1 MLFYLIRHGD
11 PDYSTDS
18 LTPLGR
24 RQAEAVARRLSVH
37 GLDRIYSSPMGR
49 ARETAQPT
57 AELLR
62 LPIGIEEWSSEAL
75 AWNELT
81 EIDENGKKHWIYERM
96 TRPQTCEDEKNILTM
111 DNWMDMPSVAGT
123 TAKQGYDRIQAASDE
138 FFARHG
144 YVREGNLYRV
154 QQANEDT
161 IVFFCHF
168 GLECVLLSHLL
179 GISPMVLWH
188 GTCAA
193 PTSVTTLVTEER
205 REGIAAFRMS
215 AFGDISHLYVADQ
228 PPAFSARFCET
239 YANTDQRHD

>member
-18 LTPLGR
+18 LTPLGK
-24 RQAEAVARRLSVH
+24 RQAEAVARRFSVH

-62 LPIGIEEWSSEAL
+62 LPVGIEEWSSEAL

-81 EIDENGKKHWIYERM
+81 ELDENGKKHWIYERM
-96 TRPQTCEDEKNILTM
+96 TRPQTCENEKSILTM

-144 YVREGNLYRV
+144 YVREGMKYRIE
-154 QQANEDT
+154 QPSDERIAL
-161 IVFFCHF
+161 FAHAGF
-168 GLECVLLSHLL
+168 GLAFLAVLLQIPPQFLWSTFDMTHC
-179 GISPMVLWH
+179 GISIYQFANNGDGWTQPRCLVYSDTSFLYEARLPMKYNN
-188 GTCAA
+188 
-193 PTSVTTLVTEER
+193 
-205 REGIAAFRMS
+205 
-215 AFGDISHLYVADQ
+215 HLKI
-228 PPAFSARFCET
+228 
-239 YANTDQRHD
+239 